1 MDYLTKL
8 INLKGIWL
16 KSLVPFIPDKRLA
29 SPLANDW
36 KDYDGCDEVLGMVA
50 YFNCGI

>member
-1 MDYLTKL
+1 MTYLSTL
-8 INLKGIWL
+8 MNAKGIWF
-16 KSLVPFIPDKRLA
+16 KSLLNFLPDKRLS
-29 SPLANDW
+29 SPFANDW